1 MRVCGLI
8 LAKTIERIIME
19 YATVETSSINSTTV
33 DNDLFIMPG
42 HLTAIGMFAAKKDIR
57 SYLIGVCIDTGPNG
71 SFLIATCGHTL
82 AVHQIDT
89 VSREAGQFIMPM
101 DNLQSMLKT
110 NRKIGIKLTLPAGF
124 AGKYDGQTRTRRQ
137 VTLESLKGEI
147 SIVSE
152 MDGIFPDWRRVAQ
165 HDDAPY
171 PHHVFFN
178 VDYLARVAD
187 AADVISKRKF
197 TVQVRPGGT
206 GCGFATLDHEGKTVA
221 YIMPLRAKLD
231 ELPSK
236 PSMTY

>member
-1 MRVCGLI
+1 
-8 LAKTIERIIME
+8 ME
-19 YATVETSSINSTTV
+19 NATVTETTTTTTIV
-33 DNDLFIMPG
+33 DNDLMIMPG

-57 SYLIGVCIDTGPNG
+57 SYLVGVCIDTGPNG
-71 SFLIATCGHTL
+71 SFLVATCGHTL
-82 AVHQIDT
+82 AVHQIDN
-89 VSREAGQFIMPM
+89 VARGVGQFIMP
-101 DNLQSMLKT
+101 LEPLSSMVKA
-110 NRKIGIKLTLPAGF
+110 NRRIGIKLTLPAGF
-124 AGKYDGQTRTRRQ
+124 AGKYDAKAKRQ
-137 VTLESLKGEI
+137 VTLETLKGEI

-197 TVQVRPGGT
+197 CVQVRPGGT
-206 GCGFATLDHEGKTVA
+206 GCGFAHLDHEGKTVA

>member
-1 MRVCGLI
+1 
-8 LAKTIERIIME
+8 ME
-19 YATVETSSINSTTV
+19 NATVETTTTTI

-57 SYLIGVCIDTGPNG
+57 SYLMGVCIDTGPNG
-71 SFLIATCGHTL
+71 SFLIATCGHAL

-89 VSREAGQFIMPM
+89 VSREAGQFIMPT
-101 DNLQSMLKT
+101 DTLQSMLKT
-110 NRKIGIKLTLPAGF
+110 NRKIGIKLTLPSGF
-124 AGKYDGQTRTRRQ
+124 AGKYDGQTRVRRQ

-165 HDDAPY
+165 YDDAPY

-178 VDYLARVAD
+178 PEYLMRVAD
-187 AADVISKRKF
+187 AANVISKRKF
-197 TVQVRPGGT
+197 CVQVRPGGT
-206 GCGFATLDHEGKTVA
+206 GIGFAQLDHEGKTVA
-221 YIMPLRAKLD
+221 YVMPLRAKLD

>member
-1 MRVCGLI
+1 
-8 LAKTIERIIME
+8 ME
-19 YATVETSSINSTTV
+19 NATVTETTTTTTIV
-33 DNDLFIMPG
+33 DNDLMIMPG

-57 SYLIGVCIDTGPNG
+57 SYLVGVCIDTGPNG
-71 SFLIATCGHTL
+71 SFLVATCGHTL
-82 AVHQIDT
+82 AVHQIDN
-89 VSREAGQFIMPM
+89 VAREAGQFIMPM

-124 AGKYDGQTRTRRQ
+124 AGKYDEKTRTRRQ

-152 MDGIFPDWRRVAQ
+152 MDGIFPDWKRVAQ

-178 VDYLARVAD
+178 VDYLARVA
-187 AADVISKRKF
+187 AAANIISERKF
-197 TVQVRPGGT
+197 CVQVRPGGT

-221 YIMPLRAKLD
+221 YVMPMRTKSE